1 MGYFPLDVIKE
12 LNDAGVMEN
21 LIDTFL
27 KNVSI
32 DTGMDVKA
40 DDDFFDYVFS
50 QDFFNPYYD
59 GKYKVLNDYLLYNKE
74 LHQAMLKGVKFMDI
88 IQRKTE
94 WRDLF
99 GEVYVLS
106 EWSKSKIV
114 YKIDNDFFHEI
125 KNTGNL
131 KFSRAMFKYLPVHTM
146 FFDLSDIKGISTFK
160 GAWVNI
166 YQEENK
172 DNYLFTIYM
181 VTEGTDR
188 NDVMHAF
195 FSYYC
200 GFRFNDDLEAELD
213 LKEVVSGA
221 TETFHINDYRT
232 YDEDGV
238 IIRQSLD
245 KNDDHRGEIIIA
257 VMQILQF
264 LHAQIDDITESPV
277 TKQTYKPSSIVKNKF
292 SEVRMWDVG
301 VRYGKAIKFAQK
313 QVNEAIEQDA
323 AECVEANKIG
333 KPRKPM
339 RPHIRSAHWQRYHVG
354 EGRKQI
360 KVNWIPPTYVCGGRE
375 IAVTIHKVS

>member
-1 MGYFPLDVIKE
+1 MSYFPLDVINE
-12 LNDAGVMEN
+12 LNNAGVMEN
-21 LIDTFL
+21 LIDAFL
-27 KNVSI
+27 KNVSEE
-32 DTGMDVKA
+32 TGKEVKA

-50 QDFFNPYYD
+50 QDFFDPYYD

-74 LHQAMLKGVKFMDI
+74 LNRVMLKGVKFMDI
-88 IQRKTE
+88 LQRKTE

-146 FFDLSDIKGISTFK
+146 YFDLSDVKGISAFK

-166 YQEENK
+166 YQEGDK

-188 NDVMHAF
+188 DDVMHAF

-200 GFRFNDDLEAELD
+200 GFRFNDDTEAELD

-232 YDEDGV
+232 FDEDGV
-238 IIRQSLD
+238 VIRQSLD
-245 KNDDHRGEIIIA
+245 RNDDHRGEIIIA

-264 LHAQIDDITESPV
+264 LHAQIEDITESSV
-277 TKQTYKPSSIVKNKF
+277 TKATYKPSPIIKNKF

-301 VRYGKAIKFAQK
+301 VRYGKAIRFAK
-313 QVNEAIEQDA
+313 EQVEKETKLCDNETNSEKKA
-323 AECVEANKIG
+323 
-333 KPRKPM
+333 RKPM

-354 EGRKQI
+354 EGRKDI
-360 KVNWIPPTYVCGGRE
+360 KIVWIPPVYVCGGKE

>member
-1 MGYFPLDVIKE
+1 MSYFPLDVINE
-12 LNDAGVMEN
+12 LNNAGVMEN
-21 LIDTFL
+21 LIDAFL
-27 KNVSI
+27 KNVSEE
-32 DTGMDVKA
+32 TGKEVKA

-50 QDFFNPYYD
+50 QDFFDPYYD

-74 LHQAMLKGVKFMDI
+74 LNRVMLKGVKFMDI
-88 IQRKTE
+88 LQRKTE

-146 FFDLSDIKGISTFK
+146 YFDLSDVKGISTFK

-166 YQEENK
+166 YQEKEM
-172 DNYLFTIYM
+172 DNFLFTIYM

-188 NDVMHAF
+188 EDVMHAF

-200 GFRFNDDLEAELD
+200 GFRFNDDQEAEID
-213 LKEVVSGA
+213 LKEAVSGA

-232 YDEDGV
+232 FDEDGV

-245 KNDDHRGEIIIA
+245 RSEDHRGEIIIA

-264 LHAQIDDITESPV
+264 LHAQIEDISESSV
-277 TKQTYKPSSIVKNKF
+277 TKATYRPSATIKNKF

-301 VRYGKAIKFAQK
+301 VRYGKAIRFAK
-313 QVNEAIEQDA
+313 EQVEKETKLCENENNSE
-323 AECVEANKIG
+323 K
-333 KPRKPM
+333 KTRKPM

-354 EGRKQI
+354 EGRKDI
-360 KVNWIPPTYVCGGRE
+360 KINWIPPTYVCGGKE